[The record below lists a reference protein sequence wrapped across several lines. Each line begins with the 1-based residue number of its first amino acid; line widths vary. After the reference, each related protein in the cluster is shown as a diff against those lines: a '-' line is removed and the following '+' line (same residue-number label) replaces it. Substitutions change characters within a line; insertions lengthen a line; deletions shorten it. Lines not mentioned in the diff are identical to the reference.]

1 MAIMNRIGQHFGN
14 YRLVSF
20 LGQGGFAEVY
30 LGEHVLMGSSAA
42 IKILN
47 IQLISSDS
55 QRFIQEARTLAT
67 LEHPRIVRV
76 KECGIEGGI
85 PFLVMDYAPNGT
97 LRQRH
102 PVRTRVPLEQV
113 ISYVSQVAD
122 ALQYAHNHRFI
133 HRDVKPEN
141 MLVGRSGE
149 VLLSD
154 FGIAVMSATS
164 SIRYNKDSA
173 GTAIYMAPEQIER
186 QALPASDQYA
196 LGIVVYE
203 WLCGEVPFQGSFSE
217 ITAKH
222 LHTPPPPFR
231 QKGVN
236 VPPVVEGIVMKALAK
251 KPQDRFPSVREFALA
266 LQQRSMQ
273 QMAQS
278 SKRDSW
284 RDESLIL
291 ADPGKPSPFTVN
303 PVLPQPSL
311 TPVNTPPLMP
321 TTQPPASSRVTPR
334 AFTSPIQQPTP
345 GLTPNVLPPTM
356 PGQYRNPTMP
366 VPYPIHPVNRSNT
379 GCVVTAIVG
388 IVLVGALVLGSVFF
402 LPKIFSFMPGIS
414 STQGVNPPL
423 GQTSQPET
431 AGASTTIKTFCFDLE
446 ANAIQEA
453 YALTSTNYQNQHS
466 IDAFNTQFSNVDISG
481 GGGCLAGNPTVV
493 NNTVVIP
500 LTIHYR
506 NGFQTS
512 TSHYTATLIQANNAW
527 VIDSI
532 V

>member
-1 MAIMNRIGQHFGN
+1 MATMNRVGQQFGN

-47 IQLISSDS
+47 AQLISTDS
-55 QRFIQEARTLAT
+55 QRFIQEARTLVT

-102 PVRTRVPLEQV
+102 PGRTRVPLELV
-113 ISYVSQVAD
+113 ISYVSQVGD
-122 ALQYAHNHRFI
+122 ALQYAHDRRFI

-154 FGIAVMSATS
+154 FGIAVMSASS
-164 SIRYNKDSA
+164 SIRYTKDSA

-203 WLCGEVPFQGSFSE
+203 WLCGEAPFQGSFGE

-236 VPPVVEGIVMKALAK
+236 VSPVVEGIVLKSLAK
-251 KPQDRFPSVREFALA
+251 KPEERFSSVKEFALA
-266 LQQRSMQ
+266 LQQNSPL
-273 QMAQS
+273 QMTQS
-278 SKRDSW
+278 NKRDSW
-284 RDESLIL
+284 RDDSLIL
-291 ADPGKPSPFTVN
+291 ADPGQPSPFTVN
-303 PVLPQPSL
+303 PVIPQQPPS
-311 TPVNTPPLMP
+311 PVKTPPLTP
-321 TTQPPASSRVTPR
+321 YTQQPASSRVTP
-334 AFTSPIQQPTP
+334 PIQQPTSD
-345 GLTPNVLPPTM
+345 LTPNVLPPTM
-356 PGQYRNPTMP
+356 PGQYRYPTIP
-366 VPYPIHPVNRSNT
+366 VPYPIPPVHRSNT
-379 GCVVTAIVG
+379 GCVVTGIVS
-388 IVLVGALVLGSVFF
+388 IVLVGALVLGLVFF
-402 LPKIFSFMPGIS
+402 LPRIFSLITGIA
-414 STQGVNPPL
+414 STHGITLPVGTTDAASTMDSFCDYLNSGAIQRAYNL
-423 GQTSQPET
+423 TSQ
-431 AGASTTIKTFCFDLE
+431 
-446 ANAIQEA
+446 
-453 YALTSTNYQNQHS
+453 NYQSQHS
-466 IDAFNTQFSNVDISG
+466 IGEFSNQFSDSDLSH
-481 GGGCLAGNPTVV
+481 GGCLHNSPT
-493 NNTVVIP
+493 TS
-500 LTIHYR
+500 
-506 NGFQTS
+506 NGGSVMVPFSFARLNLSDGSSS
-512 TSHYTATLIQANNAW
+512 TSNYTATLIQANNAW

>member
-1 MAIMNRIGQHFGN
+1 
-14 YRLVSF
+14 
-20 LGQGGFAEVY
+20 
-30 LGEHVLMGSSAA
+30 
-42 IKILN
+42 
-47 IQLISSDS
+47 
-55 QRFIQEARTLAT
+55 
-67 LEHPRIVRV
+67 
-76 KECGIEGGI
+76 
-85 PFLVMDYAPNGT
+85 MDYAPNGT

-102 PVRTRVPLEQV
+102 PGRTRVPLQQV

-122 ALQYAHNHRFI
+122 ALQYAHDHRFI

-203 WLCGEVPFQGSFSE
+203 WLCGEVPFQGSFGE

-236 VPPVVEGIVMKALAK
+236 VPPVVAGIVMKALAK
-251 KPQDRFPSVREFALA
+251 KPEERFPSVKECALA
-266 LQQRSMQ
+266 LQQSSPQ
-273 QMAQS
+273 QMMQS

-291 ADPGKPSPFTVN
+291 ADPVQPTPFTVN
-303 PVLPQPSL
+303 PVIPQQPPA
-311 TPVNTPPLMP
+311 PVKTPPLTP
-321 TTQPPASSRVTPR
+321 YTQQPASSRVTPH
-334 AFTSPIQQPTP
+334 IQQPIP

-356 PGQYRNPTMP
+356 P
-366 VPYPIHPVNRSNT
+366 VPYPLPPARHSNT
-379 GCVVTAIVG
+379 GCVVTAIVS

-402 LPKIFSFMPGIS
+402 LPRIFSIIQGNGFTGPLQPTVPVIS
-414 STQGVNPPL
+414 HTQGITPPP
-423 GQTSQPET
+423 GQTSQVGT
-431 AGASTTIKTFCFDLE
+431 TGAASTMDSFCNYL
-446 ANAIQEA
+446 NSGAIQQA
-453 YALTSTNYQNQHS
+453 YNLTSQNYQSQHS
-466 IDAFNTQFSNVDISG
+466 VSDFGNQFNNADISHNGCVHNRPVAANGNVTVQFSFTKLNISDG
-481 GGGCLAGNPTVV
+481 SS
-493 NNTVVIP
+493 
-500 LTIHYR
+500 
-506 NGFQTS
+506 S
-512 TSHYTATLIQANNAW
+512 TSNYTATLIQDPQSNTW
-527 VIDSI
+527 GIDSI
-532 V
+532 VNG